1 MCVYIYIAPKTQT
14 TWIPHTKDVGWG
26 RNQLKFINHQLV
38 IPLMYFLPPRLQMG
52 FDDFV
57 RIGSFRSM
65 HPAVLHKAAGN
76 VSTRKAMTKV
86 RLGLRFSFDVS
97 MVLCLQITIW
107 WSLHR
112 TQRSGWIVV
121 MWRQARIISPHMV
134 LYRCFIPWIWC
145 PQWFW
150 GNLGRSLGTGS
161 QELTDVLKHLEE
173 VPLLTFCWGRCCC
186 LLDC

>member
-1 MCVYIYIAPKTQT
+1 MLV
-14 TWIPHTKDVGWG
+14 WG
-26 RNQLKFINHQLV
+26 RNPLNFINYQLV
-38 IPLMYFLPPRLQMG
+38 IALMYFLPPRLQMG

-65 HPAVLHKAAGN
+65 HPAVLHRAAGN

-134 LYRCFIPWIWC
+134 RNRCFIPWIWC

-150 GNLGRSLGTGS
+150 GNLGRSLGTKKRRNWQMSWITWKRCHCWRSVG
-161 QELTDVLKHLEE
+161 EDV
-173 VPLLTFCWGRCCC
+173 VVCWIASRWA
-186 LLDC
+186 D